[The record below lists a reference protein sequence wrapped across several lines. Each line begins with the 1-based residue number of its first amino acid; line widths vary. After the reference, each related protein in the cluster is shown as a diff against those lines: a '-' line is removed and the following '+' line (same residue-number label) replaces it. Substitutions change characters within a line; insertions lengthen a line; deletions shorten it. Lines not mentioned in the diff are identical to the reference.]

1 MNNKGEDNT
10 NLAETSNL
18 LLAKLSKES
27 IRTLIEKI
35 KDPRIEL
42 IRKLAEVKRIT
53 RNLELIQTLFSK
65 NKKKMSRK

>member
-1 MNNKGEDNT
+1 LNNKGEDNT

-65 NKKKMSRK
+65 NKKK